1 MKFLSRKKEFFK
13 TVSIAFVMMF
23 SLALFSANA
32 QETKVITNSEMENLQ
47 DKQMDYMIQIHKIF
61 KDYPAFA
68 YIYTMDD
75 GEVKDVIVT
84 GVENVIDRKR
94 LEVVLFDLNSNKNML
109 KNKANRVGVFYS
121 VDEPAEYKGDINN
134 TILSN
139 LKYPVDA
146 KNWGLEGTIYVKFVI
161 DNEGE
166 IPFATTSSNIE
177 TSMDMYLEDLEKQ
190 AVSAVKATSGNWE
203 PAKVEGVDVASLAVV
218 PITFDLEKHPS
229 LPMMF

>member
-1 MKFLSRKKEFFK
+1 MKFLNRKKELFK

-32 QETKVITNSEMENLQ
+32 QLTTVLTLDEMEKMQ
-47 DKQMDYMIQIHKIF
+47 DQDMDYMKQIHKII
-61 KDYPAFA
+61 KDYPVFS
-68 YIYTMDD
+68 YTYTMDD
-75 GEVKDVIVT
+75 GKVQDVTVT

-94 LEVVLFDLNSNKNML
+94 LEVVLFDLQSNKNML

-139 LKYPVDA
+139 LKYPEQA
-146 KNWGLEGTIYVKFVI
+146 KNWGLEGTIYVKFVV
-161 DNEGE
+161 DANGE
-166 IPFATTSSNIE
+166 IPFITTSSNIE
-177 TSMDMYLEDLEKQ
+177 TSMEMYLKDLQDQ
-190 AVSAVKATSGNWE
+190 AVSAVKATSGKWE
-203 PAKVEGVDVASLAVV
+203 PAKVEGVDVASLAIV
-218 PITFDLEKHPS
+218 PITFDFQELPD